1 MKKGLL
7 SLVIVLAA
15 AGIAQAKGN
24 ESPVLMTINGKPV
37 TLSEFEYLYH
47 KNNSQQVS
55 TQPIDEYLQM
65 FITYK
70 QKVADA
76 EAEGID
82 KSQAF
87 QNEFEG
93 YRRDLAEP
101 YLRVQAVE
109 DSLVNAI
116 YDRMKEEVDV
126 SHIMIASRGAEINPA
141 EQKTRLDSI
150 RNAIIAGAD
159 FEQLA
164 RRFSID
170 RSVIRNG
177 GHMGYI
183 TATKFPYT
191 FEDAAYTTP
200 VGQISP
206 VIETPFGYHIVK
218 VHNRRPARRQV
229 LVEHILKLTQG
240 LPETEA
246 AAKKAQID
254 SIATLLANG
263 GDFEAIARQE
273 SEDPGSKREGGRLNW
288 FGTGMMVPEFETAA
302 FALENGKISEPVKT
316 AYGYH
321 LIKKLDSKGIE
332 PLSAV
337 APAIKNA
344 ISQDERGQLPRKRK
358 VEQLYKKFKGSLN
371 RRNLEN
377 VKSEIMANGG
387 LDSTL
392 QAKYIGS
399 DMPVAS
405 FGKNEIPL
413 SEIISELPA
422 SIPPTPAEQAEFVE
436 QLASRNLDNAL
447 IEAERQD
454 LTETNLDYSNL
465 LNEYRDG
472 MLLFEVSDR
481 KVWSKAKQDK
491 EGLENY
497 FRANRDKYRWEKP
510 RYKGYVVFATS
521 DSVMNAARNYL
532 VENTIPSDSLVI
544 NLRKQFGK
552 DVKIEK
558 VIAAQGE
565 NDITDYLGFGEAK
578 PEAKG
583 KWAWYF
589 PFRDKVLEA
598 PEEAADV
605 RGAVTGDYQN
615 LLEEQ
620 WVAELKQ
627 KYPAKINKKVLK
639 KAK

>member
-218 VHNRRPARRQV
+218 VHNRRPARGQV

-321 LIKKLDSKGIE
+321 LIKKTRQQGNRTAFRCC
-332 PLSAV
+332 PC
-337 APAIKNA
+337 N
-344 ISQDERGQLPRKRK
+344 QKRDFPGRTRATAT
-358 VEQLYKKFKGSLN
+358 QKKD
-371 RRNLEN
+371 RT
-377 VKSEIMANGG
+377 
-387 LDSTL
+387 TL
-392 QAKYIGS
+392 QKIQRIAQ
-399 DMPVAS
+399 
-405 FGKNEIPL
+405 
-413 SEIISELPA
+413 
-422 SIPPTPAEQAEFVE
+422 PPQ
-436 QLASRNLDNAL
+436 S
-447 IEAERQD
+447 
-454 LTETNLDYSNL
+454 
-465 LNEYRDG
+465 
-472 MLLFEVSDR
+472 
-481 KVWSKAKQDK
+481 
-491 EGLENY
+491 
-497 FRANRDKYRWEKP
+497 
-510 RYKGYVVFATS
+510 
-521 DSVMNAARNYL
+521 
-532 VENTIPSDSLVI
+532 
-544 NLRKQFGK
+544 
-552 DVKIEK
+552 
-558 VIAAQGE
+558 
-565 NDITDYLGFGEAK
+565 
-578 PEAKG
+578 
-583 KWAWYF
+583 
-589 PFRDKVLEA
+589 
-598 PEEAADV
+598 
-605 RGAVTGDYQN
+605 
-615 LLEEQ
+615 
-620 WVAELKQ
+620 
-627 KYPAKINKKVLK
+627 
-639 KAK
+639 